1 MTAVEAMI
9 KTPVS
14 SPIIIFIVCLSPM
27 AIPIVRASV
36 IHKPGVIEIIKKTG
50 IKNISKVKSK
60 NI

>member
-1 MTAVEAMI
+1 
-9 KTPVS
+9 
-14 SPIIIFIVCLSPM
+14 M

-50 IKNISKVKSK
+50 IKNISRVKSK